1 MRMFL
6 VAVVVMAISGV
17 GAAAVL
23 NVFQKPAD
31 IAFTTKAV
39 SIRASR
45 SFPLQIRRNPVMTA
59 L

>member
-31 IAFTTKAV
+31 IAFTTKAAR
-39 SIRASR
+39 ID
-45 SFPLQIRRNPVMTA
+45 PGE
-59 L
+59 

>member
-6 VAVVVMAISGV
+6 VAFVVMAISGL

-31 IAFTTKAV
+31 IAFTTKGAR
-39 SIRASR
+39 ID
-45 SFPLQIRRNPVMTA
+45 PGE
-59 L
+59 